1 MSRVVLAAAIFAL
14 TGSSLTAQAV
24 PEGSQASSVA
34 SGYRRPIQ
42 LRMDPFRHVL
52 IPHWG
57 FVMSAGGFGGNNSLN
72 VNDAR
77 ALIQVSDDI
86 NSSNVLNA
94 MNLVREGSG
103 LEFDGAAQA
112 GLYLGGPI
120 AGVFSIGLSGM
131 GRAYGFALI
140 PEQAVGFLSSGNVA
154 NESFSLA
161 NTRAVTL
168 TTAEAGAHATLRFG
182 PLGSEDGVHATLG
195 FGGRMIWPQYYVNV
209 AADPASQVT
218 VSGSNAS
225 ANVTMNVLRSED
237 VALNT
242 SLGSGFAADFL
253 VRMEWPT
260 SGLALEAMVANV
272 GSVNL
277 TGLTAEVLSVSVN
290 TASLNE
296 AKDSLDAA
304 AFVDVATDQ
313 EATIKLPRIIR
324 FTGSSWANRFLQ
336 IDISATLAVHD
347 EFDTPTI
354 VNLGTTWR
362 FISWIP
368 LHAGL
373 EMSGREGLGFTLGI
387 GVETRNILFRLYGGS
402 LGGWVY
408 QAKGG
413 AARVELGVFF

>member
-1 MSRVVLAAAIFAL
+1 MSRVVLVAAIFVL

-24 PEGSQASSVA
+24 PEGSQASRVA
-34 SGYRRPIQ
+34 SGYRRPVQ

-77 ALIQVSDDI
+77 ALIQVADDI
-86 NSSNVLNA
+86 TSSNVLNA

-120 AGVFSIGLSGM
+120 GSKFSIGLSGM
-131 GRAYGFALI
+131 GRAYGFALV
-140 PEQAVGFLSSGNVA
+140 PEQAVAFLRSGNVA

-168 TTAEAGAHATLRFG
+168 TTAEAGAHATLRLG
-182 PLGSEDGVHATLG
+182 PLGSEDGVHVTLG
-195 FGGRMIWPQYYVNV
+195 FGGRMIWPQYYVSV
-209 AADPASQVT
+209 EADPASQVS
-218 VSGSNAS
+218 VSGSNI
-225 ANVTMNVLRSED
+225 NTDVTMSKLESED
-237 VALNT
+237 FAAST
-242 SLGSGFAADFL
+242 SLGSGFATDFL

-272 GSVNL
+272 GSVNIK
-277 TGLTAEVLSVSVN
+277 GLTAGTWSVSVN

-296 AKDSLDAA
+296 AKDSLDVAE
-304 AFVDVATDQ
+304 FVDVAIDQ
-313 EATIKLPRIIR
+313 ETNVKLPRIIR

-336 IDISATLAVHD
+336 IDLSATLAVHD
-347 EFDTPTI
+347 EFDTPTT

-362 FISWIP
+362 FLSWLP
-368 LHAGL
+368 LHGGL
-373 EMSGREGLGFTLGI
+373 EMNGRQGLGFTLGI
-387 GVETRNILFRLYGGS
+387 GVETRNILFRVYGGS

>member
-1 MSRVVLAAAIFAL
+1 MTRAVLAAVMFAL

-24 PEGSQASSVA
+24 PEGSQASGVA

-57 FVMSAGGFGGNNSLN
+57 FVISAGGFGGNNSLN

-77 ALIQVSDDI
+77 ALIQVSDNI
-86 NSSNVLNA
+86 ASSDVLNA

-120 AGVFSIGLSGM
+120 GGKFSIGVSGM
-131 GRAYGFALI
+131 GRWYGFALV
-140 PEQAVGFLSSGNVA
+140 PEQAVAFLKGGNVA

-168 TTAEAGAHATLRFG
+168 ATAEAGAHATVRLG
-182 PLGSEDGVHATLG
+182 PLGSEDGVHVTLG

-209 AADPASQVT
+209 GADPASQII
-218 VSGSNAS
+218 VSPSNTS
-225 ANVTMNVLRSED
+225 VNVTMSGFRSED
-237 VALNT
+237 FAAGTN
-242 SLGSGFAADFL
+242 LGSGFAADFL
-253 VRMEWPT
+253 ARVEWPT

-272 GSVNL
+272 GSVNV
-277 TGLTAEVLSVSVN
+277 TGLIAQSFAVSVN

-304 AFVDVATDQ
+304 EFIDGATGQ
-313 EATIKLPRIIR
+313 ETTIKLPRIVR
-324 FTGSSWANRFLQ
+324 FTGSSWANHFLQ
-336 IDISATLAVHD
+336 IDLSATFAVHD
-347 EFDTPTI
+347 EFDTPTT

-362 FISWIP
+362 FLS
-368 LHAGL
+368 
-373 EMSGREGLGFTLGI
+373 
-387 GVETRNILFRLYGGS
+387 
-402 LGGWVY
+402 
-408 QAKGG
+408 
-413 AARVELGVFF
+413 